1 MTPQLRNL
9 FVSFIVTLFCCG
21 ILFAQNPTQE
31 NPPVKEI
38 PATTPTVSVP
48 TPGAELTAN
57 DLEAF
62 LDGVMPLQLKRED
75 IAGAVI
81 VVVKDGSILF
91 SKGYGYSDVA
101 KKKPVS
107 VNDTLFRPGSIS
119 KLFTWT
125 SVMQLVEQ
133 GKLDLDNDINTYLD
147 FKIPDAFGKPITLR
161 NIMTHSPGF
170 EETVKDLFTD
180 KQSGYIELGQYLR
193 THIPRRIFPPG
204 ETTAY
209 SNYATSLAGYI
220 VQRVSGQKFD
230 QYVAKNIFEPLG
242 MTHSSF
248 EQPLP
253 KKLEPLMS
261 NGYKL
266 GSDDPNPFEIV
277 IAYPAGS
284 LSSAAGD
291 MAKFM
296 IAHLQDGQYEGHTI
310 LKPET
315 ARLMHSRTLA
325 YDPAANGMCLGF
337 YEESRNGL
345 RIFGHGGDT
354 VYFHSDLHLIPE
366 KNFGFFISYNSGGKG
381 EIDGRGAVWERLL
394 DRYFPYSMPPV
405 KVLKDS
411 KNNAVVA
418 GTYILSRRSEGAL
431 FRLPYLLLESNVVPG
446 KDATIQIPDLKGLNG
461 KPKKWQEIRP
471 FVFQEVDGQDLLIFK
486 KKENANGYR
495 AIIPYPF
502 FVYDTAPWYASS
514 KFVISVLV
522 FTIGIFLL
530 TLLLWPIAAIIRRYY
545 GARLE
550 LETTQRSFRNWAK
563 WISAINIVLLIV
575 YAFFITKGFESLG
588 MLSEKNDNI
597 IRIFMVIAALAGVG
611 ALVLILKAFR
621 AFPNPGFWSK
631 LYKLAVVLACIGF
644 IWMLIAGRFLDFSL
658 RY

>member
-1 MTPQLRNL
+1 MTRQLQNRFLLSILIL
-9 FVSFIVTLFCCG
+9 FFCG
-21 ILFAQNPTQE
+21 IVFAQNPTQE
-31 NPPVKEI
+31 
-38 PATTPTVSVP
+38 TPTVKETPAITPPVP
-48 TPGAELTAN
+48 ASSSAELSAK

-81 VVVKDGSILF
+81 VIVKDGSILF
-91 SKGYGYSDVA
+91 SKGYGYADVA
-101 KKKPVS
+101 KRKPVS
-107 VNDTLFRPGSIS
+107 VEDTLFRPGSIS

-133 GKLDLDNDINTYLD
+133 GKLDLNKDINTYLD
-147 FKIPDAFGKPITLR
+147 FKIPDTFSKPITLK
-161 NIMTHSPGF
+161 NVMTHSPGF

-180 KQSGYIELGQYLR
+180 KPSGIIPLGQYLR

-209 SNYATSLAGYI
+209 SNYATSVAGYI
-220 VQRVSGQKFD
+220 VERVSGMPFD
-230 QYVAKNIFEPLG
+230 KYVEKNIFEPLG
-242 MTHSSF
+242 MSHSTF
-248 EQPLP
+248 TQPLP
-253 KKLEPLMS
+253 EKLKPLMS

-284 LSSAAGD
+284 LSSAGAD

-315 ARLMHSRTLA
+315 ARLMHSQALT
-325 YDPAANGMCLGF
+325 YDPAAHGMCLGF

-381 EIDGRGAVWERLL
+381 EIDGRGAVWEKLL
-394 DRYFPYSMPPV
+394 DRYFPYSAPAE
-405 KVLKDS
+405 KVMKDS
-411 KNNAVVA
+411 KNNTTVA
-418 GTYILSRRSEGAL
+418 GTYILSRRSEGSF
-431 FRLPYLLLESNVVPG
+431 FRIPYLLLESNVVPD
-446 KDATIQIPDLKGLNG
+446 KDGMIQIPDLKDLNG

-486 KKENANGYR
+486 KMENPGRYR
-495 AIIPYPF
+495 IIIPFPF
-502 FVYDTAPWYASS
+502 FVYDAAPWYLNS
-514 KFVISVLV
+514 KFVTTILV

-530 TLLLWPIAAIIRRYY
+530 TLLLWPVAAILRRYY
-545 GARLE
+545 GKRLE
-550 LETTQRSFRNWAK
+550 LEPSQSSFRRWTK
-563 WISAINIVLLIV
+563 LIAIINLVILIA
-575 YAFFITKGFESLG
+575 YALFIIQGFESLG
-588 MLSEKNDNI
+588 ILTSKNDNI
-597 IRIFMVIAALAGVG
+597 IRIFQVIAVFAGLGSLIV
-611 ALVLILKAFR
+611 ILKAFR

-631 LYKLAVVLACIGF
+631 LYKFAVVLACIGF
-644 IWMLIAGRFLDFSL
+644 IWILIAGRFFDFAL

>member
-1 MTPQLRNL
+1 MTLQLRNRFL
-9 FVSFIVTLFCCG
+9 LSILIFVFCG
-21 ILFAQNPTQE
+21 IVFAQNPTQE
-31 NPPVKEI
+31 
-38 PATTPTVSVP
+38 TPTVKEVP
-48 TPGAELTAN
+48 RPSTPPMPASSAPEMTAK

-81 VVVKDGSILF
+81 VVVKDGSILY

-101 KKKPVS
+101 KKKPVT
-107 VNDTLFRPGSIS
+107 VDDTLFRPGSIS

-133 GKLDLDNDINTYLD
+133 GKLDLDKDVNTYLD
-147 FKIPDAFGKPITLR
+147 FKIPEAFGKPITLK

-180 KQSGYIELGQYLR
+180 KPSNYIELGQYLR

-220 VQRVSGQKFD
+220 VERVSGQKFD

-248 EQPLP
+248 TQPLS
-253 KKLEPLMS
+253 KNLAPLMS

-266 GSDDPNPFEIV
+266 GSGDPNDFEIV

-284 LSSAAGD
+284 LSSSAGD

-315 ARLMHSRTLA
+315 ARLMHSQALT
-325 YDPAANGMCLGF
+325 YDPAAHGMCLGF

-366 KNFGFFISYNSGGKG
+366 KNLGFFISYNSGGKG
-381 EIDGRGAVWERLL
+381 EIDARGAVWEQLL
-394 DRYFPYSMPPV
+394 DRYYPYSMPAV
-405 KVLKDS
+405 KPLKDS
-411 KNNAVVA
+411 KNNQAVA

-431 FRLPYLLLESNVVPG
+431 FRLPYLLLESNVVPD
-446 KDATIQIPDLKGLNG
+446 KDGMIQIPDLKDLNG

-486 KKENANGYR
+486 KKDNGYR
-495 AIIPYPF
+495 IIIPFPF
-502 FVYDTAPWYASS
+502 FVYDSAPWYASS
-514 KFVISVLV
+514 KFVITVLV
-522 FTIGIFLL
+522 FTVGIFLL
-530 TLLLWPIAAIIRRYY
+530 TLLLWPVAAIVRRHYA
-545 GARLE
+545 GRLE
-550 LETTQRSFRNWAK
+550 LESNQRSFRNWAK
-563 WISAINIVLLIV
+563 LISAINVALLIV
-575 YAFFITKGFESLG
+575 YGFFVTKGFNSLG

-611 ALVLILKAFR
+611 SLILILKAFR

-631 LYKLAVVLACIGF
+631 LYKVAVVLACIGF

>member
-1 MTPQLRNL
+1 MTLQLRNRFL
-9 FVSFIVTLFCCG
+9 FSILIFLFCG
-21 ILFAQNPTQE
+21 IVFAQNPTQE
-31 NPPVKEI
+31 TPQVKEV
-38 PATTPTVSVP
+38 PVPSTPSVQASSAP
-48 TPGAELTAN
+48 EMTAK
-57 DLEAF
+57 DLDAF

-81 VVVKDGSILF
+81 VVVKDGSILY
-91 SKGYGYSDVA
+91 SKGYGYADVA
-101 KKKPVS
+101 KKKPVT
-107 VNDTLFRPGSIS
+107 VDDTLFRPGSIS

-133 GKLDLDNDINTYLD
+133 GKLDLNKDINTYLD
-147 FKIPDAFGKPITLR
+147 FKIPDAFGKPITLK

-180 KQSGYIELGQYLR
+180 KPSNYIELGQYLR

-220 VQRVSGQKFD
+220 VERVSGQRFD

-248 EQPLP
+248 TQPLP
-253 KKLEPLMS
+253 KTIAPLMS

-266 GSDDPNPFEIV
+266 GSGDPNDFEIV

-284 LSSAAGD
+284 LSSSAGD

-315 ARLMHSRTLA
+315 ARLMHSQALS
-325 YDPAANGMCLGF
+325 YDPAAHGMCYGF

-366 KNFGFFISYNSGGKG
+366 KNLGFFISYNSGGKG
-381 EIDGRGAVWERLL
+381 EIDARGAVWEKLL
-394 DRYFPYSMPPV
+394 DRYYPYSQPPV

-411 KNNAVVA
+411 KNNQAVA

-446 KDATIQIPDLKGLNG
+446 KDATIQIPDLKDLNG
-461 KPKKWQEIRP
+461 QPKKWQEIRP

-486 KKENANGYR
+486 KKDNGYR
-495 AIIPYPF
+495 IIIPFPF
-502 FVYDTAPWYASS
+502 FVYDSAPWYVSS
-514 KFVISVLV
+514 KFVITVLV
-522 FTIGIFLL
+522 FTSGIFLL
-530 TLLLWPIAAIIRRYY
+530 TLLLWPVAAIVRRHYA
-545 GARLE
+545 GRLE
-550 LETTQRSFRNWAK
+550 LESSQRSFRNWAK
-563 WISAINIVLLIV
+563 LISAINVVLLV
-575 YAFFITKGFESLG
+575 AYALFITKGFSSLG

-611 ALVLILKAFR
+611 SLILILKAFR

-631 LYKLAVVLACIGF
+631 LYKVAVVLACVGF

>member
-1 MTPQLRNL
+1 MTLQLRNL
-9 FVSFIVTLFCCG
+9 FLSFIIIFFCCG
-21 ILFAQNPTQE
+21 FLFAQNPTQE
-31 NPPVKEI
+31 TPQVKEFPASTPPV
-38 PATTPTVSVP
+38 PASTS
-48 TPGAELTAN
+48 GAELTAK

-75 IAGAVI
+75 IAGAV
-81 VVVKDGSILF
+81 VVIVKDGSVLF
-91 SKGYGYSDVA
+91 SKGYGYADAA

-107 VNDTLFRPGSIS
+107 VKDTLFRPGSIS

-133 GKLDLDNDINTYLD
+133 GKLDLDKDINTYLD
-147 FKIPDAFGKPITLR
+147 FKIPEAFGKPITLR

-180 KQSGYIELGQYLR
+180 KPSSYIELGQYLR

-230 QYVAKNIFEPLG
+230 QYVAKNILEPLG
-242 MTHSSF
+242 MTHSTF
-248 EQPLP
+248 VQPLP
-253 KKLEPLMS
+253 KNLEPLMS
-261 NGYKL
+261 KGYKL

-284 LSSAAGD
+284 LSSAGGD

-315 ARLMHSRTLA
+315 ARLMHAQALT
-325 YDPAANGMCLGF
+325 YDPAAHGMCLGF

-381 EIDGRGAVWERLL
+381 EIDARGAVWEKLL

-411 KNNAVVA
+411 KNNLAVA
-418 GTYILSRRSEGAL
+418 GTYILSRRSEGAF
-431 FRLPYLLLESNVVPG
+431 FRLPYLLLESSVVPG
-446 KDATIQIPDLKGLNG
+446 KDATIQIPDLKDLNG

-486 KKENANGYR
+486 KMENPSRYR
-495 AIIPYPF
+495 IIIPFPF
-502 FVYDTAPWYASS
+502 FVYDAAPWYVNS
-514 KFVISVLV
+514 KFVITILV

-530 TLLLWPIAAIIRRYY
+530 TLLLWPVAAIIRRHY

-550 LETTQRSFRNWAK
+550 LETTQRSFRKWAK
-563 WISAINIVLLIV
+563 WISAINIALLI
-575 YAFFITKGFESLG
+575 AFSFFVIQGFSSLG
-588 MLSEKNDNI
+588 LLSEKNDNI
-597 IRIFMVIAALAGVG
+597 IRIFQVIAAVAGLG
-611 ALVLILKAFR
+611 NLILILKTFR

-644 IWMLIAGRFLDFSL
+644 IWILIAGRFLDFSL